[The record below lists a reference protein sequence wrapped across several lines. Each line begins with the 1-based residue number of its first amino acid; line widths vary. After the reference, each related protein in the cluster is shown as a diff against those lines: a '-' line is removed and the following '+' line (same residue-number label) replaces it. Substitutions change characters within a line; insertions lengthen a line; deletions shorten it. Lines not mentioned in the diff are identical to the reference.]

1 MNIIYLLI
9 PIALL
14 FVVLMAALIVWAI
27 SSGQY
32 DDLQRAAEDILDDDD
47 LAD

>member
-9 PIALL
+9 PIAL
-14 FVVLMAALIVWAI
+14 VLVSLLAGVLIWAI

-32 DDLQRAAEDILDDDD
+32 DDLSRAAEDILDDEENG
-47 LAD
+47 

>member
-14 FVVLMAALIVWAI
+14 FVALLAGILIWAI

-32 DDLQRAAEDILDDDD
+32 DDLSRAAEDILDDEEN
-47 LAD
+47 